1 MSKFCCPPVP
11 HAPDLSPAHY
21 LHSSHFLYTHG
32 GGQQCGPL
40 SLALG
45 ANIWPLCTTRKS
57 GASAIEGRPPVAL
70 PVEGR
75 HHPGARRQ
83 QVWLGTCGPV
93 SSCPDGPD
101 SQSSRHV
108 GNLPFGRLP
117 LRSIPRPRAR
127 APSRGL
133 GWQRGPVQVPL
144 MFRVDFEWPE
154 KSQGMASCTG
164 RPGSGSSAPAVGPPR
179 LSLPTVW
186 GGCPRPRLPCWPT
199 RSGTW
204 AMRTS
209 VAAAS

>member
-101 SQSSRHV
+101 SQSSRHMA
-108 GNLPFGRLP
+108 NLPFGRLP

-144 MFRVDFEWPE
+144 VVFRVDFEWPPAPE
-154 KSQGMASCTG
+154 GLDPGPVHQPWVPRASVSPPCGGGDALACHAGPHT
-164 RPGSGSSAPAVGPPR
+164 VGPGR
-179 LSLPTVW
+179 
-186 GGCPRPRLPCWPT
+186 
-199 RSGTW
+199 
-204 AMRTS
+204 
-209 VAAAS
+209 